1 MLRSCNA
8 KTMEGRKV
16 RFIYIDNE
24 LRKSHL
30 HLCGKYFSLFVN
42 TQTLVRFKVKVRS
55 TLVNF
60 VF

>member
-1 MLRSCNA
+1 MHKL
-8 KTMEGRKV
+8 TEGGKV

-30 HLCGKYFSLFVN
+30 PLCGKYFSLFVN